1 MNPEFKPMIWEISKL
16 ERHRNLIGIWTM
28 HIPNGNCHDWKC
40 DWKYV
45 LGYDKSTRAPP
56 ICISDAE
63 KTD

>member
-1 MNPEFKPMIWEISKL
+1 MNPEFAYDLGNIKTGKAQEFDW
-16 ERHRNLIGIWTM
+16 NLD
-28 HIPNGNCHDWKC
+28 IPNENCHDWKC

-63 KTD
+63 EIY